1 MGLDSDQRHE
11 EGGPRLA
18 KAGEKEKEERK
29 REVEGCPCSPVVKI
43 SPSSAGCAG
52 LIPGQ
57 GTKSPH
63 ASWPKNQI

>member
-11 EGGPRLA
+11 EGGPRLK

-29 REVEGCPCSPVVKI
+29 SLPTAPFTFIATSC
-43 SPSSAGCAG
+43 

-57 GTKSPH
+57 
-63 ASWPKNQI
+63 